1 MAKSR
6 IDQLKSLIAMDPED
20 HTLHYMIGLEYLES
34 AQYDEAV
41 AAFERYLETEE
52 ARDGDIGSC
61 LGRLAEAY
69 ERMGRSEDAIQAYRR
84 GIMNAV
90 HHKHADLRNEL
101 TVSLQALQREGDG
114 KE

>member
-6 IDQLKSLIAMDPED
+6 IDQLKSLIEMDPED
-20 HTLHYMIGLEYLES
+20 HTLHYMLGLEYFES

-41 AAFERYLETEE
+41 AELEKYLETEE
-52 ARDGDIGSC
+52 ARGGDVGSC

-69 ERMGRSEDAIQAYRR
+69 EKIGRSEDAVQAYRR

-101 TVSLQALQREGDG
+101 TATLQALQGEEDG
-114 KE
+114 AG